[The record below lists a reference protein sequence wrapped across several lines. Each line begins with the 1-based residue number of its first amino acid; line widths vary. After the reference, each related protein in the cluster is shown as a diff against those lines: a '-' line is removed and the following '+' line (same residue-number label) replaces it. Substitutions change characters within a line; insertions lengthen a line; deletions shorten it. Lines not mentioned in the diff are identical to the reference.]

1 MPHPASGDLILPG
14 GRAVERP
21 AFLLDL
27 DGTLIEI
34 APTPDAVIVPP
45 MLPGLLRRL
54 RARHRDAVAIITGRP
69 IEAVDALLGDAPF
82 AVAGEHGAAIR
93 PGPGCPVARETLPVL
108 PEDELA
114 RAAALAARFPGA
126 LVERKAHGVA
136 LHYRLAP
143 EAEQALREAAEAM
156 VAACPGFA
164 LLSGSKVWEVRPAG
178 IHKGTALR
186 ALMAAPPFA
195 GRVPVFVGDD
205 VTDEDAIAAAVA
217 LGGAGLR
224 VRDDAGE
231 FTTPEDVRAWLESA

>member
-1 MPHPASGDLILPG
+1 VSGPGGNGLVLPG
-14 GRAVERP
+14 GRAIERP

-45 MLPGLLRRL
+45 LLPGLLRRL
-54 RARHRDAVAIITGRP
+54 RARHGDAVAIITGRP
-69 IEAVDALLGDAPF
+69 VEAVDALLGDAPF

-93 PGPGCPVARETLPVL
+93 VGPDRAVARGALPIL
-108 PEDELA
+108 PAAELA
-114 RAAALAARFPGA
+114 RAAAMAARFPGA

-143 EAEQALREAAEAM
+143 EAEAALREAAEAM

-164 LLSGSKVWEVRPAG
+164 VLRGSKVWEVRPAG
-178 IHKGTALR
+178 IDKGTAVR

-195 GRVPVFVGDD
+195 GRIPVFVGDD
-205 VTDEDAIAAAVA
+205 VTDEDAIAAALA
-217 LGGAGLR
+217 LGGEGLR
-224 VRDDAGE
+224 VGAGE
-231 FTTPEDVRAWLESA
+231 FATPADVRAWLEAA